1 MRKNLILAVASA
13 AIATGCASP
22 VPVAQNF
29 PLSHQKVARTAH
41 HWDVVADDVV
51 EQTTST
57 MKGFPS
63 LDGRP
68 VYVTPPAVN
77 TVFDATFRD
86 FLLNRLLA
94 RGVTVNVC
102 PIKQAVGFAQAAAVQ
117 VNYST
122 RVIQHS
128 AHMSAYEPGALTALT
143 SGVLAWHELALHA
156 SDPWIGAASVGT
168 AALVDVWLGHAALPT
183 RTEIIVTT
191 TIVEDNHFLMRRSDV
206 YYVPE
211 ADANLFSD
219 RATRSDDCP
228 GAAMNSAQ
236 REIDQEKQELGA
248 RLERLVR
255 FNPDWHGTIY
265 SDKDFG
271 VNGPVFVQR

>member
-1 MRKNLILAVASA
+1 MRTNLLLAVASA
-13 AIATGCASP
+13 ALAAGCASP

-51 EQTTST
+51 EQTATT
-57 MKGFPS
+57 MKSLPS

-68 VYVTPPAVN
+68 VYVIPPAVN
-77 TVFDATFRD
+77 TVFDAAFRD
-86 FLLNRLLA
+86 FLLNRFLA

-102 PIKQAVGFAQAAAVQ
+102 PVKQTVGFAQAPEVQ
-117 VNYST
+117 VHYST

-128 AHMSAYEPGALTALT
+128 ANMSTYERGALTVLT
-143 SGVLAWHELALHA
+143 SGVLAWHEIALHA
-156 SDPWIGAASVGT
+156 SQPWIGAAGVGT
-168 AALVDVWLGHAALPT
+168 AALLDVWLGHAALAT

-191 TIVEDNHFLMRRSDV
+191 TIMENNHFLMRRSDV

-211 ADANLFSD
+211 ADANLFSV
-219 RATRSDDCP
+219 RAARTDDCT
-228 GAAMNSAQ
+228 GVETTNAQ
-236 REIDQEKQELGA
+236 SEIEQEKKALTA
-248 RLERLVR
+248 KLERLVR

-265 SDKDFG
+265 SEKDFG
-271 VNGPVFVQR
+271 VDGPVFVQR